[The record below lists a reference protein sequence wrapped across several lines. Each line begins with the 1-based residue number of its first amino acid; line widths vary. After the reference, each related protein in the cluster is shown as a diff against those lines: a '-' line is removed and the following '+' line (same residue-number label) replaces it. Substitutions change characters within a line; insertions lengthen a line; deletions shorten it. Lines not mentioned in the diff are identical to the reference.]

1 MARNITA
8 KNPEK
13 AFMKGLSE
21 LKVRDI
27 PAVREALYKIL
38 RVSTPQSFRNY
49 ANGKVQNLDIDK
61 ARQIEAL
68 FAAYGVANPWGL

>member
-1 MARNITA
+1 MARTNTA

-13 AFMKGLSE
+13 AFLKGLSE
-21 LKVRDI
+21 LKVKDL
-27 PAVREALYKIL
+27 PDVREALYKIL
-38 RVSTPQSFRNY
+38 RITTPQHFRNY
-49 ANGKVQNLDIDK
+49 ANGKVQTLDVDK